1 MNCDQVLNR
10 LSDYLEQALDPKDA
24 AAVETHLGACSAC
37 RSESDALARSMRGV
51 AELAEIEPPANLA
64 RNVMAQVREE
74 AEEPT
79 LWRRLFFPLHI
90 KVPVQAMAVLLV
102 SGLAVYI
109 YMTAER
115 SQVEILQDQAASRA
129 PMTAMDAKEEN
140 RAVKPSDIRFAQ
152 EQPRESMREA
162 KETAAKGA
170 ASGKEREIAKEFR
183 KEVEVARD
191 TGFAAPQKKTAVSR
205 VPAAKAPKPP
215 ERAPMRSAPE
225 TRKEAALEEVLREEA
240 PAESGAEP
248 ESDVAAGTLEALI
261 DAGRAR
267 ATKSGP
273 AAAWPEATL
282 KRELEL
288 LFAPSQGGAG
298 DANTRESLAL
308 LVEQLGG
315 RLTAADPA
323 QLGTALSRKAAPH
336 IFWVSL
342 PENRYDRFRTE
353 LSARGIITP
362 ASAPVPS
369 PTESE
374 SPAESPW
381 VRIKLTVETPQ

>member
-1 MNCDQVLNR
+1 MNCDQVLNI

-51 AELAEIEPPANLA
+51 AELPEIEPPANLV
-64 RNVMAQVREE
+64 RNVMAQVLEE
-74 AEEPT
+74 AEKPT
-79 LWRRLFFPLHI
+79 LWRRLHFPLHI

-115 SQVEILQDQAASRA
+115 SQVRILQDQAASRA
-129 PMTAMDAKEEN
+129 PMTAMEAKEED
-140 RAVKPSDIRFAQ
+140 RAVKPSDTRFAQ
-152 EQPRESMREA
+152 EPLRESIREA
-162 KETAAKGA
+162 KETAAQEA
-170 ASGKEREIAKEFR
+170 VSGKEREIAKEFR
-183 KEVEVARD
+183 KEVEVAKD
-191 TGFAAPQKKTAVSR
+191 TGFAAPQKETAVTR
-205 VPAAKAPKPP
+205 VPAAKAPKLP
-215 ERAPMRSAPE
+215 ERAPVPAAPE
-225 TRKEAALEEVLREEA
+225 MPQEAALEGVLRGEA
-240 PAESGAEP
+240 PTEAGAEP
-248 ESDVAAGTLEALI
+248 KSDVAAGTLKALI

-273 AAAWPEATL
+273 GGAWPEATL

-298 DANTRESLAL
+298 DASTRESLAL

-315 RLTAADPA
+315 RFTAADPA
-323 QLGTALSRKAAPH
+323 QPGTALSRKAAPH
-336 IFWVSL
+336 VFWVSL

-362 ASAPVPS
+362 DVAPVPS

-381 VRIKLTVETPQ
+381 VRIKLTVEMP